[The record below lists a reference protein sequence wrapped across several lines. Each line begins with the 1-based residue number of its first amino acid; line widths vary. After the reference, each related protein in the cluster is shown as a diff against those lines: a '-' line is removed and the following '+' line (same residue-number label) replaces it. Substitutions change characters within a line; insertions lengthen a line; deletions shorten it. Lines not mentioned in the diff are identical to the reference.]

1 MDLVVVLQNCRNK
14 IYYLIIKFLYHEL
27 VNEIKPASLNYVVCL
42 TLYSNVLIY
51 KCDISNRIL
60 LFEP

>member
-14 IYYLIIKFLYHEL
+14 IYYLIIKFLNHEL